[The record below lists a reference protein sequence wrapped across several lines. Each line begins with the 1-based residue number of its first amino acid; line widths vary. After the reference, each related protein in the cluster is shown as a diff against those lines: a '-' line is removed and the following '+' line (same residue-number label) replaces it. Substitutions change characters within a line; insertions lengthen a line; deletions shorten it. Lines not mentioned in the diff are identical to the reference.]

1 MAVKTYGYYDGKQIT
16 PHFNSNEFRCKCG
29 KKHNIKIDSDLCPT
43 LEKVM
48 QKLNAKAGN
57 IYSGYRCPAHDR
69 AVGGSGTGSHV
80 QGYAC
85 DIWFKDKNNK
95 RIPSDKVC
103 MALEDLQ
110 HNRGV
115 GYRCGNS
122 SVASGNIHI
131 DTKPRKWYGD
141 EHYSMSASINTLKA
155 PSDGKKGHSTYLTY
169 IYKPTTKTVTA
180 SYLYVRNGKGTNY
193 DKVGGYP
200 KGTKLKVYYVE
211 DGWAKIDV
219 NKWVSNQYLK

>member
-1 MAVKTYGYYDGKQIT
+1 MAVKTYSYTDKTQLT
-16 PHFNSNEFRCKCG
+16 KHFNVQEFKCKCG
-29 KKHNIKIDSDLCPT
+29 KKHSIKIDSDLAPT

-48 QKLNAKAGN
+48 TKIGAKAGN
-57 IYSGYRCPAHDR
+57 IYSGYRCAAHDK
-69 AVGGSGTGSHV
+69 AIGGSGTGSHV

-85 DIWFKDKNNK
+85 DIWFKDNK
-95 RIPSDKVC
+95 GNRINTNRVAI
-103 MALEDLQ
+103 ALEDLS
-110 HNRGV
+110 HNKGV

-122 SVASGNIHI
+122 AVSSGNIHI

-141 EHYSMSASINTLKA
+141 EHWSMTATIDTEKA
-155 PSDGKKGHSTYLTY
+155 PSDGKKGHKRYLDY

-180 SYLYVRNGKGTNY
+180 SVLNVRDDKSTKGKIVGTY
-193 DKVGGYP
+193 KKGDKI
-200 KGTKLKVYYVE
+200 KVYYVE